1 MKKLVYS
8 NFLDPESIM
17 LSVSKFG
24 FCIVK
29 KVFNVSNHMDSLI
42 ELKQQATNIN
52 FASEISEKSASPIGL
67 IHKFNI
73 GDSDPSINRFPRCF
87 ETIYV
92 PQDVEGFFSFPNVFD
107 PMINL
112 RNSLMGKSENYVR
125 GIDFSE
131 SLWTACRLQHYFR
144 GGGFFG
150 GHTDLIIDKISS
162 TSNLRTVQLVGVLSN
177 RGEHFETGGAYI
189 KTISGRIDL
198 DNQAE
203 VGDVIVYDGA
213 SYHGVY
219 DIDANY
225 KFTTD
230 SQFGR
235 WAALVSLY
243 QLPKNYG
250 L

>member
-1 MKKLVYS
+1 MSKLVYS
-8 NFLDPESIM
+8 NSLDPESIM
-17 LSVSKFG
+17 LRVSQFG
-24 FCIVK
+24 FCLLK
-29 KVFNVSNHMDSLI
+29 KVFSVSNHMSSLI
-42 ELKQQATNIN
+42 ELRQQATNIN
-52 FASEISEKSASPIGL
+52 FASKISEKSASPIGL
-67 IHKFNI
+67 LHKFNI
-73 GDSDPSINRFPRCF
+73 GDSDPSIDRFPRCF

-92 PQDVEGFFSFPNVFD
+92 PQDVEEFYRFLNIFA
-107 PMINL
+107 PMISL
-112 RNSLMGKSENYVR
+112 RNSLMGKCENYVR
-125 GIDFSE
+125 EVDSSVG
-131 SLWTACRLQHYFR
+131 LWTACRLQHYFR

-162 TSNLRTVQLVGVLSN
+162 TSNLQTVQLIGVLSN

-189 KTISGRIDL
+189 ETSSGRIDL
-198 DNQAE
+198 DNEAE

-219 DIDANY
+219 DIDANH
-225 KFTTD
+225 KFTTE

-235 WAALVSLY
+235 WSALVSLY

>member
-1 MKKLVYS
+1 MNKLVYS
-8 NFLDPESIM
+8 NFLDHEKIM
-17 LSVSKFG
+17 HSMSKFG

-29 KVFNVSNHMDSLI
+29 KVFSASNHVDSLI
-42 ELKQQATNIN
+42 ELREQATNIN
-52 FASEISEKSASPIGL
+52 FASEINKKSASPIGL
-67 IHKFNI
+67 LHKFNI
-73 GDSDPSINRFPRCF
+73 GDSEPSNDRFPRCF

-92 PQDVEGFFSFPNVFD
+92 PQDVEGFFSFPNLFA
-107 PMINL
+107 PMISL

-125 GIDFSE
+125 EVDSSE
-131 SLWTACRLQHYFR
+131 GLWTACRLQHYFR

-150 GHTDLIIDKISS
+150 GHNDIIIDRIST
-162 TSNLRTVQLVGVLSN
+162 TSSLRTVQLVGVLSR
-177 RGEHFETGGAYI
+177 RGEHFDSGGAYI
-189 KTISGRIDL
+189 ETSSGRIDL
-198 DNQAE
+198 DNEAE

-219 DIDANY
+219 DIDANH

-230 SQFGR
+230 SRFGR
-235 WAALVSLY
+235 WSALVSLY